1 METFSRKQA
10 SFAVLCGQRTPE
22 EFLDQQIQKEPL
34 PEQTLMIG
42 RGRLESSDCLK
53 DQVREMPVDKV
64 PVILLGG
71 SFNTDRRS
79 TRMQD
84 WAIDLVQRIVEGA
97 DPEKVFFVIG
107 YRMLAYEKELVRLC
121 ENRFEIYAMV
131 PTQLTEEEAAR
142 LKKSG
147 AGIRISI
154 ESVGMG
160 LYKSYSYEIFKRR
173 PSVVVGLD
181 GNSAGTN
188 VIQEA
193 RNGKRKARIFVN
205 RHATSLY
212 SKAQTLRGYTVI
224 FESPDAADR
233 ILEAVDDVWKEMDLF
248 TKNSESLKKSFI
260 NIS

>member
-1 METFSRKQA
+1 M
-10 SFAVLCGQRTPE
+10 
-22 EFLDQQIQKEPL
+22 
-34 PEQTLMIG
+34 
-42 RGRLESSDCLK
+42 
-53 DQVREMPVDKV
+53 
-64 PVILLGG
+64 
-71 SFNTDRRS
+71 
-79 TRMQD
+79 
-84 WAIDLVQRIVEGA
+84 EGA

-121 ENRFEIYAMV
+121 ENRFDIYAMV

-173 PSVVVGLD
+173 PSVVIGLD

-212 SKAQTLRGYTVI
+212 SKAQTLRGYTAI
-224 FESPDAADR
+224 FESPDEADR
-233 ILEAVDDVWKEMDLF
+233 ILEAVGDVWREMQTD
-248 TKNSESLKKSFI
+248 K
-260 NIS
+260 